1 MEEELSMNT
10 LKLLLVLALGATLA
24 ACGSGGSSEDT
35 GPENP
40 LTVRKASC
48 GASDK
53 VETGFQGQVPAAVR
67 AAGFNGYNC
76 NLELVSQS
84 KNEGASW
91 QAAKFQNCVYYDTS
105 SSTVNRT
112 AQGVV
117 TINVANSA
125 APVKTAN
132 LDTIGMFDPWES
144 LKVNERR
151 QLLGAVNALNGNGGP
166 EIDLYDLS
174 ANCAQPQLLSSTKV
188 GLAGDPVVS
197 EVRGH
202 EGNFAVDG
210 LTYYGS
216 SLAGRYVYA
225 IDITSTTKPKLISKW
240 NTSVPANDPRGIHGF
255 ELNDEGTRLY
265 ATSFG
270 QGGAVATR
278 ITPNNGLIILDT
290 TEVQQRKANAQMKV
304 VGTVFWDDGGGAQH
318 TIPVKI
324 AGKPYV
330 IFVDEAGSGG
340 NNTAGYAASCA
351 AKLPAWPMARIIDI
365 SNEAAPKVVS
375 RLALEI
381 HDPKNCD
388 AVAPDLAGLAS
399 FTYGAHYCSVD
410 DKKDATTLACGYFES
425 GIRVFDIRD
434 PLRPKEIAYYN
445 PPGVAT
451 ASPGSQRA
459 VRRPDAK
466 RAPDWCSAQLF
477 LDKAKGELQT
487 TCQDNGFMVLK
498 FTNGVWPF
506 H

>member
-1 MEEELSMNT
+1 MRHA
-10 LKLLLVLALGATLA
+10 KLLTALAAALTLA
-24 ACGSGGSSEDT
+24 ACSSGNDGEDA

-48 GASDK
+48 GANDK
-53 VETGFQGQVPAAVR
+53 VEAGFQGQVPAATR

-76 NLELVSQS
+76 NLELVAQS

-91 QAAKFQNCVYYDTS
+91 QAARFRTCMYYDTS
-105 SSTVNRT
+105 SSTANRT
-112 AQGVV
+112 SQGVV
-117 TINVANSA
+117 AMDVSNSA
-125 APVKTAN
+125 APKRVMALSTP
-132 LDTIGMFDPWES
+132 GMFDPWES

-174 ANCAQPQLLSSTKV
+174 ANCTSPQLLSSTRV
-188 GLAGDPVVS
+188 GVPESSDPVIS

-202 EGNFAVDG
+202 EGNFAMDG

-216 SLAGRYVYA
+216 SLAGRYIYA
-225 IDITSTTKPKLISKW
+225 IDITNTTKPKLISKW

-255 ELNDEGTRLY
+255 ELSDDGNRLY

-290 TEVQQRKANAQMKV
+290 SEIQSRKANPVMKV
-304 VGTVFWDDGGGAQH
+304 ISTLFWDDGGGAQH
-318 TIPVKI
+318 TIVVKI
-324 AGKPYV
+324 GGKPYL

-340 NNTAGYAASCA
+340 NSVAGYAASCA

-365 SNEAAPKVVS
+365 SNEAAPKQVS

-381 HDPKNCD
+381 HDPANCEK
-388 AVAPDLAGLAS
+388 VAPDLAGLAS

-410 DKKDATTLACGYFES
+410 DKANATTLACGYFES

-434 PLRPKEIAYYN
+434 PLRPREIAYYN
-445 PPGVAT
+445 PPGVDV

-459 VRRPDAK
+459 TRRPDAK
-466 RAPDWCSAQLF
+466 KAPDWCSAQLH
-477 LDKAKGELQT
+477 LDPVKGELWT

-506 H
+506 R

>member
-1 MEEELSMNT
+1 MRIEH
-10 LKLLLVLALGATLA
+10 VLTALA
-24 ACGSGGSSEDT
+24 ALAIAACSNGGGEDN

-48 GASDK
+48 GSGDK

-84 KNEGASW
+84 KNDGASW
-91 QAAKFQNCVYYDTS
+91 QAARFKNCMYYDTS
-105 SSTVNRT
+105 SSTVNRKH
-112 AQGVV
+112 QGVMAMDV
-117 TINVANSA
+117 TNTA
-125 APVKTAN
+125 APKATVALSTP
-132 LDTIGMFDPWES
+132 GMFDPWES

-166 EIDLYDLS
+166 EIDLYDIS
-174 ANCAQPQLLSSTKV
+174 GNCGSPQLLSSVKV
-188 GLAGDPVVS
+188 GVAENNDPVIS

-216 SLAGRYVYA
+216 SLAGKYIYA

-240 NTSVPANDPRGIHGF
+240 INTVPAGDTRGIHGF
-255 ELNDEGTRLY
+255 ELSDDGNRLY
-265 ATSFG
+265 ATSLG
-270 QGGAVATR
+270 QGGAIATR
-278 ITPNNGLIILDT
+278 IGPNNGLIIVDT
-290 TEVQQRKANAQMKV
+290 SEIQSRKPNPQMKV
-304 VGTVFWDDGGGAQH
+304 VSSLFWDDGGGAQH

-324 AGKPYV
+324 QGKPYLV
-330 IFVDEAGSGG
+330 FVDEAGSGG
-340 NNTAGYAASCA
+340 NSTAGYAASCA
-351 AKLPAWPMARIIDI
+351 AKLAAWPMARIIDI
-365 SNEAAPKVVS
+365 SNETAPKVVS

-381 HDPKNCD
+381 HDPANCD
-388 AVAPDLAGLAS
+388 KVAPDLAGLAS

-410 DKKDATTLACGYFES
+410 DKANATTLACGYFES

-434 PLRPKEIAYYN
+434 PLRPREIAYYN
-445 PPGVAT
+445 PPGVDV

-459 VRRPDAK
+459 IRRPDAK
-466 RAPDWCSAQLF
+466 KAPDWCSAQLH
-477 LDKAKGELQT
+477 LDPVKGELWT

-498 FTNGVWPF
+498 FTNGAWPF
-506 H
+506 R